1 MKLFEYQAKEAF
13 REKGLPT
20 PKGVLVRGMDEL
32 DGAFAEIG
40 FPCVLKSQVLRGGR
54 GKAGLIK
61 VVKDAESAKATAKAL
76 FESEHNVRML
86 LVEEAESVDEN
97 TAKGRYTIKGDEF
110 FLQGHFPGNPVVP
123 GVILCEM
130 MGQASCCLLADKVK
144 NCTPYFTKMN
154 NVKFR
159 NPVKPGDTL
168 ESVCTLTKS
177 RGAFYFIDAKGYV
190 DGKLCVSAELS
201 FALVEN
207 K

>member
-1 MKLFEYQAKEAF
+1 MNQEEIKKI
-13 REKGLPT
+13 LPH
-20 PKGVLVRGMDEL
+20 RD
-32 DGAFAEIG
+32 
-40 FPCVLKSQVLRGGR
+40 
-54 GKAGLIK
+54 
-61 VVKDAESAKATAKAL
+61 
-76 FESEHNVRML
+76 NML

-130 MGQASCCLLADKVK
+130 MGQASCCLL
-144 NCTPYFTKMN
+144 TKMN